1 MSKPI
6 RLIAVLLICAVLLP
20 AAGSPFLSASAAPLA
35 TSPSLGVAGSYSVLA
50 GSSVT
55 NAGLTHI
62 SGDMG
67 ISPGAALPPNFTD
80 NGTVTLDGTLYDT
93 GADAL
98 AAQGAK
104 NAAYDALAAQD
115 CDFSY
120 LGAYKEL
127 AGEILL
133 PGVHCATS
141 FHLTS
146 GTLTLDGSASDVWI
160 FKSAS
165 DLIITG
171 GSSTHVVFTNGGLPC
186 NVWWWVVS
194 TATFD
199 ANSSLV
205 GNILADTSITLAA
218 GASLDGRALART
230 AEVTLSSNNITG
242 PTCGSTAVGLRE
254 FQATSAAGSP
264 IGLGA
269 GAGLLLAV
277 GLIVI
282 RRRVL
287 ATPNATPSAR
297 QGHDE

>member
-35 TSPSLGVAGSYSVLA
+35 TAPDLGAAASYSVLA
-50 GSSVT
+50 GSGVT
-55 NAGLTHI
+55 NTGPTHV
-62 SGDMG
+62 SGNVG
-67 ISPGAALPPNFTD
+67 VATGTSITGFNPP
-80 NGTVTLDGTLYDT
+80 GTVGPPGTIHSNDSSANNAQAAKNLAYV
-93 GADAL
+93 AL
-98 AAQGAK
+98 AAQGC
-104 NAAYDALAAQD
+104 NTDYIGV
-115 CDFSY
+115 F
-120 LGAYKEL
+120 KEL
-127 AGEILL
+127 AGETLV
-133 PGVHCATS
+133 PGVYCASS

-146 GTLTLDGSASDVWI
+146 GTLTLNGNASDVWI

-171 GSSTHVVFTNGGLPC
+171 GSFAKVVFTGGGVPC
-186 NVWWWVVS
+186 NVWWRVVS

-205 GNILADTSITLAA
+205 GNILADTSITLAS

-230 AEVTLSSNNITG
+230 AEVTLSSNNISG
-242 PTCGSTAVGLRE
+242 PTCGSTAVGLLD

-282 RRRVL
+282 RRRAS
-287 ATPNATPSAR
+287 ATPKAAPSAPL
-297 QGHDE
+297 GDGK